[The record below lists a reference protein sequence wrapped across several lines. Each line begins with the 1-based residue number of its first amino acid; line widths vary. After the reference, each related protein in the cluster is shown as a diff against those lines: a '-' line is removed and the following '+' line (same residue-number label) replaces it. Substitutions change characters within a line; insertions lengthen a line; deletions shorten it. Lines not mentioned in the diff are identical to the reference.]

1 LSSCVLFHQ
10 DLQSSA
16 DEEEELDVAPEVAG
30 DRAKPKG
37 NKRGQTN
44 DMHLDDVSSP
54 HYNERALEWAQ
65 QHYRH
70 RIAQQRQEED
80 QGGDNDEMDVDNL
93 DWRVEETTPSPDDVA
108 FEGGFRL
115 PSSSYAALF
124 DYQRTGVRWLWEL
137 HCQNA
142 GGYSL
147 IFFISLSYTENY
159 GRIIG
164 DEMGLGKTIQA
175 ITFLG
180 GLRYSGLNAA
190 PSLIVCPAT
199 LLRQWRRE
207 FHRWWPPACI
217 GILHSASMSSSSSS
231 SQTLKAVDRQNGV
244 LITTYE
250 SLKLFRSKL
259 LSVHWSYVFLDEGH
273 KIRNPDAAI
282 TLAVKQL
289 KVTSN
294 ACKSRFCHLFVFVF
308 LFSDEPPDHPLGL
321 ADPEQADRA
330 VVPL

>member
-1 LSSCVLFHQ
+1 VLFHQ

-147 IFFISLSYTENY
+147 IFFYFPFL
-159 GRIIG
+159 
-164 DEMGLGKTIQA
+164 IQKIMA
-175 ITFLG
+175 G
-180 GLRYSGLNAA
+180 
-190 PSLIVCPAT
+190 
-199 LLRQWRRE
+199 
-207 FHRWWPPACI
+207 
-217 GILHSASMSSSSSS
+217 
-231 SQTLKAVDRQNGV
+231 
-244 LITTYE
+244 
-250 SLKLFRSKL
+250 
-259 LSVHWSYVFLDEGH
+259 LSVTKWAWARRS
-273 KIRNPDAAI
+273 RRSRSSAAFG
-282 TLAVKQL
+282 T
-289 KVTSN
+289 
-294 ACKSRFCHLFVFVF
+294 R
-308 LFSDEPPDHPLGL
+308 G
-321 ADPEQADRA
+321 
-330 VVPL
+330 